1 MGDDKAAVEH
11 PLVDFV
17 EQQLRESLLAHV
29 KSSNGRDRPTPSSTE
44 IFFAP
49 SQCRPGRPFNWLT
62 TSPYPLSRSY
72 PTKPLARSAPIK
84 LAEDFSHQ
92 EAVTWKYL
100 H

>member
-17 EQQLRESLLAHV
+17 EQQLRESSIDV

-49 SQCRPGRPFNWLT
+49 TQCRPGRR
-62 TSPYPLSRSY
+62 LS
-72 PTKPLARSAPIK
+72 IG
-84 LAEDFSHQ
+84 
-92 EAVTWKYL
+92 
-100 H
+100 